1 MGKAA
6 DLENTQIWATQ
17 LPLVAI
23 TVSAFLTVGFSPDQN
38 KNPRSTKS
46 RLTVATAEVTAC
58 MRWTRKLRLR
68 LRSIVR
74 RKRVEQELNE
84 ELCCH
89 LDKLEEENR
98 AKGMTP
104 DEARFAALRELG
116 GVEQIKEECR
126 DMRRVNFTDD
136 LWKDLGFGLRQLR
149 RNPGFTV
156 VAVITLALG
165 IGANTAIF
173 SVVNGVLLRP
183 LPYHD
188 ARRLVT
194 VWEANPKQ
202 GYLQQAASPAD
213 FMDWKTQN
221 QVFTGV
227 AAFVNWGANLSG
239 GERPERVNATL
250 VSVGLFGVLGVKPL
264 LGRTFVPKDQQLV
277 PGQVAVLSYSLW
289 RRRFGADRGLVGR
302 TVNIS
307 GRAITVVGVM
317 PPGFRFP
324 GELQADGGYL
334 NRPAALWFP
343 LSRPPGEWKLRD
355 FHYLQVIA
363 RLKAGVNLAQATAE
377 MTALQRRI
385 MEQHG
390 GVDLGSATTLIPLH
404 QAAVGKVWKVLLV
417 LLGTVL
423 FVLLIACV
431 NVANLVLARAS
442 ARSREFALRAAL
454 GAGRR
459 RLVRQLLTES
469 LLLSGLGGALGL
481 VLAELGVQALLVLG
495 PADLPRLNEI
505 HIDSWV
511 LSFTILVSVVTGLL
525 FGLVPAFKASAL
537 DLNQPLK
544 EGGWSTGESIRRNRL
559 RRALLVTEVAL
570 AMVLLVGAGLMIQSL
585 ARLEEVN
592 PGFDPEHLLTL
603 QMTLA
608 GPKYPKEQ
616 QQAAFFH
623 QVLARIRTLPAV
635 TASAATTALPLTGE
649 NDGYSVDI
657 EGRPT
662 RPNSHML
669 TADYAAVTPDYFRTL
684 GIPLLRGRT
693 FTERDNENAP
703 PVVIVNQAFVRRY
716 FPNENPIGK
725 RIHVGNDKH
734 PGYSEIVGIVGDIR
748 HNGLNT
754 EVNPTMYECYLQSP
768 TPWMDVAVRT
778 ASDPM
783 RIATAVRHE
792 IAAVDKDE
800 PISKLRTMNQ
810 VMTGSVAQPR
820 FRTLLLTLF
829 AFLAL
834 VLAAVGLYGMM
845 SYTVAQQTHEM
856 GIRLALGA
864 TPSNLLML
872 SLGQGML
879 LTFVGIGIGLIFAL
893 GLTHVLS
900 SVLYGVR
907 PDDPVTFAAVS
918 LLFVAVTLLASYI
931 PARRATKVDPME
943 ALRYE

>member
-1 MGKAA
+1 
-6 DLENTQIWATQ
+6 
-17 LPLVAI
+17 
-23 TVSAFLTVGFSPDQN
+23 
-38 KNPRSTKS
+38 
-46 RLTVATAEVTAC
+46 
-58 MRWTRKLRLR
+58 MRWMYKFPLR
-68 LRSIVR
+68 LRSLF
-74 RKRVEQELNE
+74 RKNHVEGELND
-84 ELCCH
+84 ELRFH
-89 LDKLEEENR
+89 LEKLVQENVAR
-98 AKGMTP
+98 GVTQE
-104 DEARFAALRELG
+104 EARYAALRELG
-116 GVEQIKEECR
+116 GAEQIKEECR
-126 DMRRVNFTDD
+126 DMRHVNLMENVLQDVRY
-136 LWKDLGFGLRQLR
+136 GIRQLR
-149 RNPGFTV
+149 RNPGFTAI
-156 VAVITLALG
+156 AVITLALG

-183 LPYHD
+183 LPYPD

-221 QVFTGV
+221 QVFTGI

-250 VSVGLFGVLGVKPL
+250 VSASLFGVLGVKPL
-264 LGRTFVPKDQQLV
+264 LGRTFVPEDQQVV
-277 PGQVAVLSYSLW
+277 PGQVAILSYSLW

-343 LSRPPGEWKLRD
+343 LSRPPGEWKIRD

-363 RLKAGVNLAQATAE
+363 RLKPGVNLTQATAQ
-377 MTALQRRI
+377 MTSLQRRI
-385 MEQHG
+385 MEQHV

-404 QAAVGKVWKVLLV
+404 LAAVGKVRKVLLI

-495 PADLPRLNEI
+495 PANLPRLNEI

-511 LSFTILVSVVTGLL
+511 LIFTILVSVVTGLL

-544 EGGWSTGESIRRNRL
+544 EGGWSTGEGIRRNRL

-570 AMVLLVGAGLMIQSL
+570 AMVLLVGAGLMVQSL

-608 GPKYPKEQ
+608 GPEYPKEQ

-649 NDGYSVDI
+649 NDGYSVGI

-662 RPNSHML
+662 GPNSHML
-669 TADYAAVTPDYFRTL
+669 TADYAAVTPEYFRTL

-693 FTERDNENAP
+693 FTEHDNEKAAP
-703 PVVIVNQAFVRRY
+703 LVIVNQTFARRY

-734 PGYSEIVGIVGDIR
+734 PGYSEIVGVVGDIR

-754 EVNPTMYECYLQSP
+754 EVNPAMYECYLQSP

-783 RIATAVRHE
+783 SIATAVRRE

-800 PISKLRTMNQ
+800 PISKLRTMKQ
-810 VMTGSVAQPR
+810 VMAGSVAQPR
-820 FRTLLLTLF
+820 FRTLLLTMF

-834 VLAAVGLYGMM
+834 ILAAVGLYGVM
-845 SYTVAQQTHEM
+845 SYTVAQQTQEM

-864 TPSNLLML
+864 TPSDILML
-872 SLGQGML
+872 SLSPGIL
-879 LTFVGIGIGLIFAL
+879 WTVVGIGIGLIFAL
-893 GLTHVLS
+893 GLTRVLS
-900 SVLYGVR
+900 SLLYTVR
-907 PDDPVTFAAVS
+907 PDDPATFAAVS
-918 LLFVAVTLLASYI
+918 LLFVAVALLASYI
-931 PARRATKVDPME
+931 PARRAAKVDPMV
-943 ALRYE
+943 ALRYD